1 MLAKA
6 VRFIEN
12 NSDII
17 ETLVD
22 DLMQEQMH
30 DAVEAVCRHHLDIG
44 TEKQNTRMV
53 AFASLTLGELLSK
66 EKASEARTYLQ
77 NAYDLYTQD
86 S

>member
-1 MLAKA
+1 LNIAQQKARVITIVLAKA

-44 TEKQNTRMV
+44 T
-53 AFASLTLGELLSK
+53 
-66 EKASEARTYLQ
+66 
-77 NAYDLYTQD
+77 
-86 S
+86 